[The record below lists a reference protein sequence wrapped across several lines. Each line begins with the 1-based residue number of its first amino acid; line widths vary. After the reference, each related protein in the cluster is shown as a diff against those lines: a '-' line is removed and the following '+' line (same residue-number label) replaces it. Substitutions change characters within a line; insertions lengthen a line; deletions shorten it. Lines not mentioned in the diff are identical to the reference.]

1 MHAKLITFEGIDG
14 SGKTTVCKKVYKELR
29 KKIRVVFV
37 TEPTKT
43 KLGETVR
50 DTMDKNVS
58 PFIDAMLFMADHAN
72 LVEKIRK
79 YLENGTNVICDRYND
94 SSYAY
99 QAVEL
104 KDILSKHNIDSL
116 EYLMNIQE
124 PFTIKPDLTLLFVI
138 KPETAMKR
146 ISFRKKTKFEKTGF
160 LRDVQDVYLK
170 LAAKE
175 KRYKKIDADR
185 KIEDIVDECVRK
197 IESIVAGKSNNKIYK
212 QDNA

>member
-14 SGKTTVCKKVYKELR
+14 SGKTTVCKKVYRELR
-29 KKIRVVFV
+29 KKIRIVFV

-43 KLGETVR
+43 KLGEMVR
-50 DTMDKNVS
+50 DTMNKNVS
-58 PFIDAMLFMADHAN
+58 PFTHALLFMADHAN

-99 QAVEL
+99 QAAEL
-104 KDILSKHNIDSL
+104 KKVLSKHNIDSL
-116 EYLMNIQE
+116 DYLMNIQE

-146 ISFRKKTKFEKTGF
+146 ISFRKKTKFEKAGF
-160 LRDVQDVYLK
+160 LGDVQNVYLK

-175 KRYKKIDADR
+175 KRYKKIDANRSVDEIVNECIR
-185 KIEDIVDECVRK
+185 KIEDT
-197 IESIVAGKSNNKIYK
+197 VAGKK
-212 QDNA
+212 

>member
-29 KKIRVVFV
+29 KKIRIVFV

-43 KLGETVR
+43 KLGEMVR
-50 DTMDKNVS
+50 DVMNKNVS
-58 PFIDAMLFMADHAN
+58 PFTDALLFMADHAN

-79 YLENGTNVICDRYND
+79 YLENETNVICDRYND

-116 EYLMNIQE
+116 DYLMNIQE
-124 PFTIKPDLTLLFVI
+124 PFTIKPDLTLLFVV
-138 KPETAMKR
+138 KPEIAMKR

-160 LRDVQDVYLK
+160 LRDVQNVYLK
-170 LAAKE
+170 LAKKE

-185 KIEDIVDECVRK
+185 KIDDIVDECVSEIEK
-197 IESIVAGKSNNKIYK
+197 II
-212 QDNA
+212 

>member
-29 KKIRVVFV
+29 KKIRIVFV